1 MIISIQA
8 EKELLMGDNLSDVP
22 KEQRGQ
28 WGWHGRTRGR
38 VGRGKIR
45 EAAGEGH
52 REYCEDSGIFFLLVT

>member
-1 MIISIQA
+1 
-8 EKELLMGDNLSDVP
+8 MGDNLSDVP

-28 WGWHGRTRGR
+28 WGWYGRTGGR

-52 REYCEDSGIFFLLVT
+52 GEYCEDSGIFFLLVT